1 MSLQHVLLVDDE
13 PDIRTLVTLI
23 LQRMG
28 GMTVRAAASGQE
40 ALDLLGADYRPD
52 LILLD
57 VMMPG
62 MDGIETLAAIRSMR
76 TVADLPVC
84 FFTAKVHPAE
94 LQQWRD
100 LGVDAV
106 LAKPFSPAELV
117 AQLREIWSRLAPA
130 DAA

>member
-28 GMTVRAAASGQE
+28 GMTVRAEASGQG
-40 ALDLLGADYRPD
+40 ALDCLASGYRPD

-76 TVADLPVC
+76 PVADLPIC

-106 LAKPFSPAELV
+106 LAKPFSPTELV
-117 AQLREIWSRLAPA
+117 GQLREIWNRLASA

>member
-1 MSLQHVLLVDDE
+1 MPLQHVLLVDDE
-13 PDIRTLVTLI
+13 PDIRALVTLI

-28 GMTVRAAASGQE
+28 GMTVRAAASGPE
-40 ALDLLGADYRPD
+40 AVNMLADGYRPD

-62 MDGIETLAAIRSMR
+62 MDGIATLSAIRRMR
-76 TVADLPVC
+76 PVADLPIC

-106 LAKPFSPAELV
+106 LAKPFSPTELV

>member
-40 ALDLLGADYRPD
+40 ALQLLGGDYRPD

-62 MDGIETLAAIRSMR
+62 MDGIQTLAAIRSMR
-76 TVADLPVC
+76 AVADLPVC

-106 LAKPFSPAELV
+106 LAKPFSPTELV